1 MTIHPT
7 YDLKSNARFSQLAFL
22 FAVMLIMAG
31 VFSFLITPVL
41 SMTSLSETKSLLV
54 SQICSSLLV
63 FWIPPLL
70 LNTYYKARYLSPF
83 FHPLA
88 YVNRLQ
94 VVLGLAVALLAL
106 VPSSLLEDLMRMI
119 PEPEALAPLS
129 AQVERTTE
137 MMVSDHSAV
146 GITLALIALVVV
158 SPLAEEYLF
167 RGVLQQWV
175 LSVTR
180 SGHAAVWGVAL
191 FFSLIHM
198 EWGGLLSRAFM
209 GVLLGYAALYG
220 GLRVSVPMHALNNLL
235 VYLLLL
241 SGNSEPWSPHAG
253 GVVYM
258 LISLVCLTAIGVILK
273 YMSQRTKSEYHE
285 TID

>member
-7 YDLKSNARFSQLAFL
+7 YDPQSRARFSQLVFL

-31 VFSFLITPVL
+31 VFSFLITPTL

-63 FWIPPLL
+63 FWVPPLL
-70 LNTYYKARYLSPF
+70 LNTYYKARHLSPF

-88 YVNRLQ
+88 YVSLLQ
-94 VVLGLAVALLAL
+94 VVLGLSVALLAL
-106 VPSSLLEDLMRMI
+106 VPSSLLEDLMRRI
-119 PEPEALAPLS
+119 SEPWVFAPFS

-137 MMVSDHSAV
+137 MMISDHSV
-146 GITLALIALVVV
+146 GGITLALIALVVV
-158 SPLAEEYLF
+158 APLAEEYLF

-180 SGHAAVWGVAL
+180 SGHTAVWVVAIL
-191 FFSLIHM
+191 FSLIHM
-198 EWGGLLSRAFM
+198 EWSGLLSRAFM
-209 GVLLGYAALYG
+209 GVLLGYASLYG

-241 SGNSEPWSPHAG
+241 FGDPEPWSPLPLG
-253 GVVYM
+253 IVSV
-258 LISLVCLTAIGVILK
+258 LISIVCLIAIGVLLR
-273 YMSQRTKSEYHE
+273 YMSLKTKTEYHE
-285 TID
+285 TIN

>member
-7 YDLKSNARFSQLAFL
+7 YDLKSNARFSQLVFL

-31 VFSFLITPVL
+31 VFSFLITPAL

-63 FWIPPLL
+63 FWVPPLL
-70 LNTYYKARYLSPF
+70 LNTYYKARHLSPF

-88 YVNRLQ
+88 RVSGLQ
-94 VVLGLAVALLAL
+94 VVLGLSVALLAL
-106 VPSSLLEDLMRMI
+106 VPSSLLEDLMRRI
-119 PEPEALAPLS
+119 SEPWVFAPFS

-137 MMVSDHSAV
+137 MMISDHSV
-146 GITLALIALVVV
+146 GGITLALIALVVAA
-158 SPLAEEYLF
+158 PLAEEYLF

-180 SGHAAVWGVAL
+180 SGHTAVWVVAIL
-191 FFSLIHM
+191 FSLIHM
-198 EWGGLLSRAFM
+198 EWSGLLSRAFM

-220 GLRVSVPMHALNNLL
+220 GLRVSVPMR
-235 VYLLLL
+235 
-241 SGNSEPWSPHAG
+241 P
-253 GVVYM
+253 
-258 LISLVCLTAIGVILK
+258 
-273 YMSQRTKSEYHE
+273 
-285 TID
+285 

>member
-7 YDLKSNARFSQLAFL
+7 YDLKSRARFSQLVFL
-22 FAVMLIMAG
+22 FAVMLIMTG
-31 VFSFLITPVL
+31 VFSFLITPAL
-41 SMTSLSETKSLLV
+41 SMTSLSDTKSLLV

-63 FWIPPLL
+63 FWVPPLL
-70 LNTYYKARYLSPF
+70 LNTYYKARHLSPF

-88 YVNRLQ
+88 RVSRLQ
-94 VVLGLAVALLAL
+94 VVLGLSVALLAL
-106 VPSSLLEDLMRMI
+106 VPSSLLEDLMRRI
-119 PEPEALAPLS
+119 SEPWVFAPFS

-137 MMVSDHSAV
+137 MMISDHSV
-146 GITLALIALVVV
+146 GGITLALIALVVV
-158 SPLAEEYLF
+158 APLAEEYLF

-180 SGHAAVWGVAL
+180 SGHTAVWVVAIL
-191 FFSLIHM
+191 FSLIHM
-198 EWGGLLSRAFM
+198 EWSGLLSRAFM

-241 SGNSEPWSPHAG
+241 FGDPEPWSPLPLG
-253 GVVYM
+253 IVSV
-258 LISLVCLTAIGVILK
+258 LISIVCLIAIGVLIR
-273 YMSQRTKSEYHE
+273 YMSLKTKTEYHE

>member
-7 YDLKSNARFSQLAFL
+7 YDLQSRARFSQLVFL

-31 VFSFLITPVL
+31 VFSFLITPAL
-41 SMTSLSETKSLLV
+41 HLTSLSETESLLV

-63 FWIPPLL
+63 FWVPPLL
-70 LNTYYKARYLSPF
+70 LNTYYKARHLSPF

-88 YVNRLQ
+88 SVSVLQ
-94 VVLGLAVALLAL
+94 VVLGLLVALLAL
-106 VPSSLLEDLMRMI
+106 VPSSLLEELMRMI
-119 PEPEALAPLS
+119 PEPDVLAPFS
-129 AQVERTTE
+129 AQVERVTE

-158 SPLAEEYLF
+158 APLAEEYFF

-180 SGHAAVWGVAL
+180 SGHTAVWVVAL
-191 FFSLIHM
+191 LFSLIHM

-209 GVLLGYAALYG
+209 GVLLGYVALYG

-241 SGNSEPWSPHAG
+241 SGNSVPWSPI
-253 GVVYM
+253 VSV
-258 LISLVCLTAIGVILK
+258 LISIVCLIAIGVVLK
-273 YMSQRTKSEYHE
+273 YMSQRMKSEYHE

>member
-7 YDLKSNARFSQLAFL
+7 YDLQSRARFSQLVFL

-31 VFSFLITPVL
+31 VFSFLITPAL
-41 SMTSLSETKSLLV
+41 HLTSLSETESLLV

-63 FWIPPLL
+63 FWVPPLL

-88 YVNRLQ
+88 SVRLPQ
-94 VVLGLAVALLAL
+94 VALGLAVALLAL
-106 VPSSLLEDLMRMI
+106 IPSSLLEDLMRMI
-119 PEPEALAPLS
+119 PEPWVFAPFS

-137 MMVSDHSAV
+137 MMISDHSV
-146 GITLALIALVVV
+146 GGITLALIALVEVA
-158 SPLAEEYLF
+158 PLAEEYLF

-180 SGHAAVWGVAL
+180 SGHAAVWVVAL
-191 FFSLIHM
+191 LFSLIHM

-209 GVLLGYAALYG
+209 GMLLGYAALYG

-241 SGNSEPWSPHAG
+241 CGDSEPWSPLPLG
-253 GVVYM
+253 IVSV
-258 LISLVCLTAIGVILK
+258 LISVVCLIAIGVLLQ

-285 TID
+285 TIN

>member
-7 YDLKSNARFSQLAFL
+7 YDPQSRARFSQLVFL

-31 VFSFLITPVL
+31 VFSFLITPAL

-63 FWIPPLL
+63 FWVPPLL
-70 LNTYYKARYLSPF
+70 LNTYYKARHLRPF

-88 YVNRLQ
+88 RVSGLQ
-94 VVLGLAVALLAL
+94 VVLGLSVALLAL
-106 VPSSLLEDLMRMI
+106 VPSSLLEDLMRRI
-119 PEPEALAPLS
+119 SEPWVFAPFS

-137 MMVSDHSAV
+137 MMISDHSV
-146 GITLALIALVVV
+146 GGITLALIALVVV
-158 SPLAEEYLF
+158 APLAEEYLF

-180 SGHAAVWGVAL
+180 SGHTAVWVVAIL
-191 FFSLIHM
+191 FSLIHM
-198 EWGGLLSRAFM
+198 EWSGLLSRAFM

-220 GLRVSVPMHALNNLL
+220 GLRASVPMHALNNLL

-241 SGNSEPWSPHAG
+241 FGDPEPWSPLPLG
-253 GVVYM
+253 IVSM
-258 LISLVCLTAIGVILK
+258 LISVVCLIAIGFLLR
-273 YMSQRTKSEYHE
+273 YMSLKTKTEYHE
-285 TID
+285 TIN

>member
-7 YDLKSNARFSQLAFL
+7 YDLKSRARFSQLVFL
-22 FAVMLIMAG
+22 FAVMLIMTG
-31 VFSFLITPVL
+31 VFSFLITPAL
-41 SMTSLSETKSLLV
+41 SMTSLSDTKSLLV

-63 FWIPPLL
+63 FWVPPLL
-70 LNTYYKARYLSPF
+70 LNTYYKARHLSPF

-88 YVNRLQ
+88 RVSRLQ
-94 VVLGLAVALLAL
+94 VVLGLSVALLAL
-106 VPSSLLEDLMRMI
+106 VPSSLLEDLMRRI
-119 PEPEALAPLS
+119 SEPWVFAPFS

-137 MMVSDHSAV
+137 MMISDHSV
-146 GITLALIALVVV
+146 GGITLALIALVVV
-158 SPLAEEYLF
+158 APLAEEYLY

-180 SGHAAVWGVAL
+180 SGHTAVWVVAIL
-191 FFSLIHM
+191 FSLIHM
-198 EWGGLLSRAFM
+198 EWSGLLSRAFM

-241 SGNSEPWSPHAG
+241 FGDPEPWSPLPLG
-253 GVVYM
+253 IVSV
-258 LISLVCLTAIGVILK
+258 LISIVCLIAIGVLLR
-273 YMSQRTKSEYHE
+273 YMSLKTKTEYHE

>member
-7 YDLKSNARFSQLAFL
+7 YDLQSRARFSQLVFL
-22 FAVMLIMAG
+22 FAVILIMAG
-31 VFSFLITPVL
+31 VFSFLITPAL
-41 SMTSLSETKSLLV
+41 QLTSLSETESLLV

-63 FWIPPLL
+63 FWVPPLL
-70 LNTYYKARYLSPF
+70 LNTYYKARHLSPF

-88 YVNRLQ
+88 SVSVLQ
-94 VVLGLAVALLAL
+94 VVLGLLVALLAL
-106 VPSSLLEDLMRMI
+106 VPSSLLEELMRMI
-119 PEPEALAPLS
+119 PEPDVLAPFS
-129 AQVERTTE
+129 AQVERVTE

-158 SPLAEEYLF
+158 APLAEEYFF

-180 SGHAAVWGVAL
+180 SGHTAVWVVAL
-191 FFSLIHM
+191 LFSLIHM

-209 GVLLGYAALYG
+209 GVLLGYVALYG

-241 SGNSEPWSPHAG
+241 SGNSVPWSPI
-253 GVVYM
+253 VSV
-258 LISLVCLTAIGVILK
+258 LISIVCLIAIGVVLK
-273 YMSQRTKSEYHE
+273 YMSQRMKSEYHE

>member
-7 YDLKSNARFSQLAFL
+7 YDLKSRARFSQLVFL

-63 FWIPPLL
+63 FWVPPLL
-70 LNTYYKARYLSPF
+70 LNTYYKARHLSPF

-88 YVNRLQ
+88 RVSGLQ
-94 VVLGLAVALLAL
+94 VVLGLSVALLAL
-106 VPSSLLEDLMRMI
+106 VPSSLLEDLMRRI
-119 PEPEALAPLS
+119 SEPWVFAPFS

-137 MMVSDHSAV
+137 MMISDHSV
-146 GITLALIALVVV
+146 GGITLALIALVVAA
-158 SPLAEEYLF
+158 PLAEEYLF

-180 SGHAAVWGVAL
+180 SGHTAVWVVAIL
-191 FFSLIHM
+191 FSLIHM
-198 EWGGLLSRAFM
+198 EWSGLLSRAFM

-220 GLRVSVPMHALNNLL
+220 GLRASVPMHALNNLL

-241 SGNSEPWSPHAG
+241 FGDPEPWSPLPLG
-253 GVVYM
+253 IVSV
-258 LISLVCLTAIGVILK
+258 LISIVCLIAIGFLLR
-273 YMSQRTKSEYHE
+273 YMSLKTKTEYHE
-285 TID
+285 TIN

>member
-7 YDLKSNARFSQLAFL
+7 YDLQSSARFSQLVFL

-31 VFSFLITPVL
+31 VFSFLITPAL
-41 SMTSLSETKSLLV
+41 SMTPLSETESLLV

-63 FWIPPLL
+63 FWAPPLL
-70 LNTYYKARYLSPF
+70 LNTYYKARHLSPF

-88 YVNRLQ
+88 SVSVLQ
-94 VVLGLAVALLAL
+94 VVLGLSVALLAL
-106 VPSSLLEDLMRMI
+106 VPSSLLEELMQMI
-119 PEPEALAPLS
+119 PEPDVLAPFS
-129 AQVERTTE
+129 AQVQRVTE
-137 MMVSDHSAV
+137 MMVSDHSAI

-158 SPLAEEYLF
+158 APLAEEYLF

-180 SGHAAVWGVAL
+180 SGHAAVWVVAL
-191 FFSLIHM
+191 LFSLIHM

-241 SGNSEPWSPHAG
+241 SGNSEPWSPLAG
-253 GVVYM
+253 GVVYI
-258 LISLVCLTAIGVILK
+258 LISLVCLVAIGVVLK

>member
-7 YDLKSNARFSQLAFL
+7 YDLKSNARFSQLVFL

-31 VFSFLITPVL
+31 VFSFLITPIL
-41 SMTSLSETKSLLV
+41 SMTLLSETKSLLV
-54 SQICSSLLV
+54 SQICSTLLV
-63 FWIPPLL
+63 FWVPPLL
-70 LNTYYKARYLSPF
+70 LNTYYKARHLSPF

-88 YVNRLQ
+88 YVSRLQ

-119 PEPEALAPLS
+119 PEPDVLAPFS
-129 AQVERTTE
+129 AQVERVTE

-158 SPLAEEYLF
+158 APLAEEYLF

-191 FFSLIHM
+191 LFSLIHM

-209 GVLLGYAALYG
+209 GLLLGYAALYG

-258 LISLVCLTAIGVILK
+258 PISLVCLTAIGVILK
-273 YMSQRTKSEYHE
+273 YMSLRTKSEYYE
-285 TID
+285 TIN

>member
-7 YDLKSNARFSQLAFL
+7 YDRESKARFSQLVFL
-22 FAVMLIMAG
+22 FAVMLIMAA

-41 SMTSLSETKSLLV
+41 SMISLSETESLLV

-63 FWIPPLL
+63 FWVPPLL
-70 LNTYYKARYLSPF
+70 LNTYYKARHLRPF

-88 YVNRLQ
+88 RVSGLQ
-94 VVLGLAVALLAL
+94 VVLGLSVALLAL
-106 VPSSLLEDLMRMI
+106 VPSSLLEDLMRRI
-119 PEPEALAPLS
+119 PEPWVFTPFS
-129 AQVERTTE
+129 AQVERITE
-137 MMVSDHSAV
+137 MMISDHSAV
-146 GITLALIALVVV
+146 GIALALIALVVV
-158 SPLAEEYLF
+158 APLAEEYLF

-180 SGHAAVWGVAL
+180 SGHVAVWVVAL
-191 FFSLIHM
+191 LFSLIHM

-241 SGNSEPWSPHAG
+241 SGNSEPWSPPAG
-253 GVVYM
+253 GVVYV
-258 LISLVCLTAIGVILK
+258 LISLVCLIAIVIILK

>member
-7 YDLKSNARFSQLAFL
+7 YDLQSRARFSQLVFL

-31 VFSFLITPVL
+31 VFSFLITPAL
-41 SMTSLSETKSLLV
+41 HLTSLSETESLLV

-63 FWIPPLL
+63 FWVPPLL
-70 LNTYYKARYLSPF
+70 LNTYYKARHLSPF

-88 YVNRLQ
+88 SVSVLQ
-94 VVLGLAVALLAL
+94 VVLGLSVALLAL
-106 VPSSLLEDLMRMI
+106 VPSSLLEEMMRMI
-119 PEPEALAPLS
+119 PEPDVLAPFS
-129 AQVERTTE
+129 AQVERVTE

-158 SPLAEEYLF
+158 APLAEEYFF

-180 SGHAAVWGVAL
+180 SGHAAVWVVAL
-191 FFSLIHM
+191 LFSLIHM

-241 SGNSEPWSPHAG
+241 SGNSVPWSPI
-253 GVVYM
+253 VSM
-258 LISLVCLTAIGVILK
+258 LISIVCLIAIGVVLK
-273 YMSQRTKSEYHE
+273 YMSQRMKSEYHE

>member
-7 YDLKSNARFSQLAFL
+7 YDLQSRAHFSQLVFL

-31 VFSFLITPVL
+31 VFSFLITPAL
-41 SMTSLSETKSLLV
+41 HLTSLSETESLLV

-63 FWIPPLL
+63 FWVPPLL
-70 LNTYYKARYLSPF
+70 LNTYYKARHLSPF

-88 YVNRLQ
+88 SVSVLQ
-94 VVLGLAVALLAL
+94 VVLGLSVALLAL
-106 VPSSLLEDLMRMI
+106 VPSSLLEEMMRMI
-119 PEPEALAPLS
+119 PEPDVLAPFS
-129 AQVERTTE
+129 AQVERVTE

-158 SPLAEEYLF
+158 APLAEEYFF

-180 SGHAAVWGVAL
+180 SGHAAVWVVAL
-191 FFSLIHM
+191 LFSLIHM

-241 SGNSEPWSPHAG
+241 CGDPERWSPLAG
-253 GVVYM
+253 GVVNI
-258 LISLVCLTAIGVILK
+258 LISLVCLVAIGVVLK

>member
-7 YDLKSNARFSQLAFL
+7 YDLQSRARFSQLVFL

-31 VFSFLITPVL
+31 VFSFLITPAL
-41 SMTSLSETKSLLV
+41 HLTSLSETESLLV

-63 FWIPPLL
+63 FWVPPLL
-70 LNTYYKARYLSPF
+70 LNTYYKARHLSPF

-88 YVNRLQ
+88 SVSVLQ
-94 VVLGLAVALLAL
+94 VVLGLSVALLAL
-106 VPSSLLEDLMRMI
+106 VPSSLLEELMRMI
-119 PEPEALAPLS
+119 PEPDVLAPFS
-129 AQVERTTE
+129 AQVERVTE

-158 SPLAEEYLF
+158 APLAEEYFF

-180 SGHAAVWGVAL
+180 SGHTAVWVVAL
-191 FFSLIHM
+191 LFSLIHM

-209 GVLLGYAALYG
+209 GVLLGYVALYG

-241 SGNSEPWSPHAG
+241 SGNSVPWSPI
-253 GVVYM
+253 VSV
-258 LISLVCLTAIGVILK
+258 LISIVCLIAIGVVLK
-273 YMSQRTKSEYHE
+273 YMSQRMKSEYHE